1 MLLKKDA
8 LLHLRH
14 KRGLTQEHLAR
25 RLYITR
31 QAVSRWERG
40 ETEPGIDMIKLIAR
54 ELEVPMTELLDMP
67 EDYCQSC
74 GMMFT
79 APGQHGHEEDG
90 TEAEGY
96 CRWCYENG
104 RYTYETTMDDMI
116 EDCAPRMA
124 QAMGWTVDEAASLL
138 GAVLPTLD
146 RWRQE

>member
-8 LLHLRH
+8 LSRVRH
-14 KRGLTQEHLAR
+14 ERGLTQEELSK

-31 QAVSRWERG
+31 QAVSRWERR

-79 APGQHGHEEDG
+79 APNQHGHEADG
-90 TEAEGY
+90 ADADDY
-96 CRWCYENG
+96 CRWCYDNG
-104 RYTYETTMDDMI
+104 AYTYETTMDDMI
-116 EDCAPRMA
+116 EDCAPRVA
-124 QAMGWTVDEAASLL
+124 EAMGWTVDEAVSLL
-138 GAVLPTLD
+138 DAVLPALK
-146 RWRQE
+146 RWKA